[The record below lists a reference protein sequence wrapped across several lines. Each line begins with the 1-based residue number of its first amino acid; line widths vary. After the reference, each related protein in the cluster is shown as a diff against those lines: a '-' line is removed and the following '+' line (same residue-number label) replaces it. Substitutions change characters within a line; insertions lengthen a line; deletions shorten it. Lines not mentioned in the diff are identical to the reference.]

1 MGGNRAMVAV
11 SLCAAFSGLT
21 GFGLSLALVE
31 GGASVASLEFLALGV
46 FGLIGVLSGTLRSA

>member
-1 MGGNRAMVAV
+1 MVAV

-31 GGASVASLEFLALGV
+31 GGAWVAAIKFLALGV
-46 FGLIGVLSGTLRSA
+46 AGLAGVLARRLRTS